1 MTLPVYAN
9 PISLGQIQTEFGGTN
24 PAAISEYYA
33 GGLYTAGS
41 VVGFP
46 LGVQTAIPTS
56 GVISL
61 GKFHGATA
69 SSYTMI
75 PTIVTKNE
83 GDTVTFT
90 ITSIGVAN
98 TTLYWTTSGTG
109 ITTADFNDTVL
120 TGSASL
126 VSNTASF
133 SRTITAD
140 NLTEG
145 VEIATFNLRTGSISG
160 PIVATSVVTINDTS
174 ITSSDPTYTLS
185 RTSATVDVGGTVT
198 ISLATTNVVNGTHIP
213 FTITGVTS
221 ADINSAP
228 LTGLYFT
235 AGGASQIIFTFTPT
249 SSGKTFT
256 LTLDGVVPT
265 NAISVGVNLAP
276 GSTQLELANYFWNN
290 RTNLFRSFLSHDGT
304 GSQSGG
310 VPFQAT
316 IYPGD
321 ASSTGY
327 HENSYQQ
334 YDTKVNY
341 HFSDAASCSINV
353 AKWTT
358 LTWVSGRNI
367 YWNAATPIP
376 VTTPA
381 ADASPYVLTN
391 TPLAHALAISQ
402 VTGDCANA
410 PSNVYTDFHW
420 NNWDGVNNYGV
431 AAYSAL
437 IPGGWS
443 IYQGPYTPVGNTGP
457 DNTYFQYD
465 LPSGMISLLIGSD
478 SIDYNTSELNN
489 LEYTGSNTI
498 TAAQTWWACSSA
510 ILAVNNTGTTV
521 PQRMRQSVFTPAYQY
536 FVNDTGSQDM
546 MGGHYEDV
554 PASNAGYGIFA
565 DGRAILIILRKT
577 P

>member
-9 PISLGQIQTEFGGTN
+9 PISIGQIQTEFGGTN

-33 GGLYTAGS
+33 GGLYTAAGS
-41 VVGFP
+41 VGFP

-61 GKFHGATA
+61 GIFHGATA
-69 SSYTMI
+69 SAYIMT

-90 ITSIGVAN
+90 ITTTGIADS
-98 TTLYWTTSGTG
+98 TLYWTTSGTG
-109 ITTADFNDTVL
+109 ITTADFNDNVL

-145 VEIATFNLRTGSISG
+145 TEIATFNLHTGSGSG

-185 RTSATVDVGGTVT
+185 RSAATVNVGGTVT
-198 ISLATTNVVNGTHIP
+198 IQLATTNVVTGTAINY
-213 FTITGVTS
+213 TVTGVTS
-221 ADINSAP
+221 ADINSVP
-228 LTGLYFT
+228 LTGFFT
-235 AGGASQIIFTFTPT
+235 ANAVNGFTFTFT
-249 SSGKTFT
+249 TSSSGKTFT
-256 LTLDGVVPT
+256 LALNDILPT
-265 NAISVGVNLAP
+265 KTISVGVNVAP

-304 GSQSGG
+304 GSQPGG
-310 VPFQAT
+310 VTFQAT

-321 ASSTGY
+321 ASNTGY
-327 HENSYQQ
+327 HENNYSQQ
-334 YDTKVNY
+334 NTKVNY

-358 LTWVSGRNI
+358 LTWVSGRDV

-381 ADASPYVLTN
+381 ADVDYMFVLTN
-391 TPLAHALAISQ
+391 PPKAHALSISH

-420 NNWDGVNNYGV
+420 NNWNGQNNYGV

-443 IYQGPYTPVGNTGP
+443 IYLGPYTPIGNTGP

-478 SIDYNTSELNN
+478 IIDYDVSQLYN

-498 TAAQTWWACSSA
+498 TASQTWYASSSA
-510 ILAVNNTGTTV
+510 ILAINNTGATV

-536 FVNDTGSQDM
+536 FVVDNYETM
-546 MGGHYEDV
+546 AGHYEDV

-565 DGRAILIILRKT
+565 DNRAILIILRKT

>member
-9 PISLGQIQTEFGGTN
+9 PISIGQIQTEFGGTN

-33 GGLYTAGS
+33 GGLYTASGA
-41 VVGFP
+41 VGFP

-61 GKFHGATA
+61 GIFHGATA
-69 SSYTMI
+69 SAYIMT

-90 ITSIGVAN
+90 ITTTGVADS
-98 TTLYWTTSGTG
+98 TVYWTTSGTG
-109 ITTADFNDTVL
+109 ITTADFNDSVL

-126 VSNTASF
+126 VSGNASF

-145 VEIATFNLRTGSISG
+145 TEIATFNLHTGSGSG

-185 RTSATVDVGGTVT
+185 RSAATVNVGGTVT
-198 ISLATTNVVNGTHIP
+198 IQVVTTNVVTGTAINY
-213 FTITGVTS
+213 TVTGVTS
-221 ADINSAP
+221 ADINSVP
-228 LTGLYFT
+228 LTGFFT
-235 AGGASQIIFTFTPT
+235 ANAVNGFTFTFT
-249 SSGKTFT
+249 TSSSGKTFT
-256 LTLDGVVPT
+256 LALDGMPT
-265 NAISVGVNLAP
+265 KTISVGVNVAP
-276 GSTQLELANYFWNN
+276 GSTQLQLSNYFWNN

-321 ASSTGY
+321 ASNTGY
-327 HENSYQQ
+327 HENN
-334 YDTKVNY
+334 YDTQNTKVNY
-341 HFSDAASCSINV
+341 HFSDAASCSITV

-358 LTWVSGRNI
+358 LTWVSGRDV

-381 ADASPYVLTN
+381 ADVDYMFVLTN
-391 TPLAHALAISQ
+391 PPKAHALSISH

-420 NNWDGVNNYGV
+420 NNWNGENNYGV

-437 IPGGWS
+437 IPGDWS
-443 IYQGPYTPVGNTGP
+443 IYLGPYTPVGNTGP

-478 SIDYNTSELNN
+478 IIDYDVSELSN

-498 TAAQTWWACSSA
+498 TAAQTWYACSAA
-510 ILAVNNTGTTV
+510 ILAVNNTGATV

-536 FVNDTGSQDM
+536 FVIDNYETM
-546 MGGHYEDV
+546 AGHYENM

-565 DGRAILIILRKT
+565 DNRAILIILRKT

>member
-9 PISLGQIQTEFGGTN
+9 PISIGQIQTEFGGTN

-33 GGLYTAGS
+33 GGLYTAAGS
-41 VVGFP
+41 VGFP

-61 GKFHGATA
+61 GIFHGATA
-69 SSYTMI
+69 SAYIMT

-90 ITSIGVAN
+90 ITTTGIADS
-98 TTLYWTTSGTG
+98 TLYWTTSGTG

-126 VSNTASF
+126 VSGNASF

-145 VEIATFNLRTGSISG
+145 TEIATFNLHTGSGSG

-185 RTSATVDVGGTVT
+185 RSAATVNVGGYVT
-198 ISLATTNVVNGTHIP
+198 IQLVTTNVVTGTAINY
-213 FTITGVTS
+213 TITGVTS
-221 ADINSAP
+221 ADINAVP
-228 LTGLYFT
+228 LTGFFT
-235 AGGASQIIFTFTPT
+235 ANAVNGFTFSFTT
-249 SSGKTFT
+249 SSSGKTFT
-256 LTLDGVVPT
+256 LTLNNILPT
-265 NAISVGVNLAP
+265 KTISVGVNVAP

-304 GSQSGG
+304 GSQPEG
-310 VPFQAT
+310 VTFQAT

-327 HENSYQQ
+327 HENDYSTQN
-334 YDTKVNY
+334 TTVNY
-341 HFSDAASCSINV
+341 HFSDASSCSVNV

-358 LTWVSGRNI
+358 LTWVSGRDV

-381 ADASPYVLTN
+381 ADVDYMFVLTN
-391 TPLAHALAISQ
+391 PPKAHALSISH

-420 NNWDGVNNYGV
+420 NNWNGQNNYGV

-443 IYQGPYTPVGNTGP
+443 IYLGPYTPIGNTGP

-478 SIDYNTSELNN
+478 IIDYDVSELSN

-498 TAAQTWWACSSA
+498 TAAQTWHACSAA
-510 ILAVNNTGTTV
+510 ILAVNNTGATV

-536 FVNDTGSQDM
+536 YVVDNYETM
-546 MGGHYEDV
+546 AGHYEDV

-565 DGRAILIILRKT
+565 DGRAVLIILYKT

>member
-1 MTLPVYAN
+1 VTLPVYAN
-9 PISLGQIQTEFGGTN
+9 PLSLGNIQIEFGGTN
-24 PAAISEYYA
+24 PVAISEYYA
-33 GGLYTAGS
+33 GGSYTASGA
-41 VVGFP
+41 VGYP
-46 LGVQTAIPTS
+46 NNVQTAIPAAGT
-56 GVISL
+56 ISI
-61 GKFHGATA
+61 GNFHGASA
-69 SSYTMI
+69 SSYIMT
-75 PTIVTKNE
+75 PTIITKNE
-83 GDTVTFT
+83 GDTVIFT
-90 ITSIGVAN
+90 ITSVGVPN
-98 TTLYWTTSGTG
+98 STVYWTTSGTG
-109 ITTADFNDTVL
+109 ITTADFTDGVL
-120 TGSASL
+120 TGTASI

-133 SRTITAD
+133 SRTINAD

-145 VEIATFNLRTGSISG
+145 LEIATFNLHTGSGSG
-160 PIVATSVVTINDTS
+160 PIVATSNLIINDTS

-185 RTSATVDVGGTVT
+185 RSAATVDVGGTVT
-198 ISLATTNVVNGTHIP
+198 IHLATTNVVNGTAIP

-228 LTGLYFT
+228 LTGLHFT
-235 AGGASQIIFTFTPT
+235 AGGASEIIFTFTTT

-256 LTLDGVVPT
+256 LTLNGIVPT
-265 NAISVGVNLAP
+265 NAISVGINLAP

-321 ASSTGY
+321 ASTTGY
-327 HENSYQQ
+327 HENNYSQQ
-334 YDTKVNY
+334 NTKVNY
-341 HFSDAASCSINV
+341 HFSDAASCSITV

-358 LTWVSGRNI
+358 LTWVSGRNV

-376 VTTPA
+376 VTTPD

-391 TPLAHALAISQ
+391 IPLAHALSISQ

-420 NNWDGVNNYGV
+420 NNWDGVHNYGV

-498 TAAQTWWACSSA
+498 TAAQTWHASSSA
-510 ILAVNNTGTTV
+510 ILAVNNTGATV
-521 PQRMRQSVFTPAYQY
+521 PQRMRQSVFIPAYQY

-554 PASNAGYGIFA
+554 PAENKGYGIFA
-565 DGRAILIILRKT
+565 DNRAILIILRKT

>member
-9 PISLGQIQTEFGGTN
+9 PISIGQIQTEFGGTN

-33 GGLYTAGS
+33 GGLYTAAGS
-41 VVGFP
+41 VGFP

-61 GKFHGATA
+61 GIFHGATA
-69 SSYTMI
+69 SAYIMT

-90 ITSIGVAN
+90 ITSTGVADS
-98 TTLYWTTSGTG
+98 TVYWTTSGTG
-109 ITTADFNDTVL
+109 ITTTDFNDNAL
-120 TGSASL
+120 TGSASI
-126 VSNTASF
+126 VSGTASF

-145 VEIATFNLRTGSISG
+145 TEIATFNLRTGSISG
-160 PIVATSVVTINDTS
+160 PIVATSNVTINDTS

-185 RTSATVDVGGTVT
+185 RSAATVEVGGNVT
-198 ISLATTNVVNGTHIP
+198 IFLTTTNVVTGTAIYY
-213 FTITGVTS
+213 TVTGVTYS
-221 ADINSAP
+221 DINSTP
-228 LTGLYFT
+228 LTGFFT
-235 AGGASQIIFTFTPT
+235 ANAVTGWTFTFTT
-249 SSGKTFT
+249 SSSGKTFT
-256 LTLDGVVPT
+256 LTLDGMPT
-265 NAISVGVNLAP
+265 KTINVGVNLAP

-321 ASSTGY
+321 ASNTGY
-327 HENSYQQ
+327 HENNYSQQ
-334 YDTKVNY
+334 NTKVNY

-420 NNWDGVNNYGV
+420 NNWDGTHNYGV

-465 LPSGMISLLIGSD
+465 LPSGMISLLIGAD
-478 SIDYNTSELNN
+478 SIDYDTSQLNN

-498 TAAQTWWACSSA
+498 TAAQTWYACSSA
-510 ILAVNNTGTTV
+510 ILAVNNTGATV

-536 FVNDTGSQDM
+536 FVVDQWETGQ
-546 MGGHYEDV
+546 GHYEDM